1 MNRVA
6 IATILTALALTS
18 TALAGTPNFTGVQ
31 LQHYDPAK
39 ATPSFAFPDLS
50 GKIVKS
56 DDLKGKVTML
66 VFWATW

>member
-1 MNRVA
+1 MIRVM
-6 IATILTALALTS
+6 IATMITALALTS
-18 TALAGTPNFTGVQ
+18 AAVAGTPNFAGLQ

-39 ATPSFAFPDLS
+39 PTPAFAFPDLS
-50 GKIVKS
+50 GKIVKA